1 MDRIDRAMLAALAN
15 DGRLSNK
22 ELAAKVGLA
31 PSSCHERLRKLERSG
46 AIRGYYADI
55 DPSALGY
62 GIEAMIA
69 VRLRQHS
76 RETYER
82 FRAFLLELPEVV
94 GVFHMS
100 GEDDFLVHVVAKTPH
115 HLREIAT
122 DHLMA
127 REEVGHIETGL
138 VFEHARARATY

>member
-1 MDRIDRAMLAALAN
+1 MDRIDRAILAALAN

-22 ELAAKVGLA
+22 ELAASVGLA
-31 PSSCHERLRKLERSG
+31 PSSCHERLRKLMDSG
-46 AIRGYYADI
+46 AIRGFFADI
-55 DPSALGY
+55 DPAALGY
-62 GIEAMIA
+62 AIEAMIA
-69 VRLRQHS
+69 VRLRQHT
-76 RETYER
+76 REAYER
-82 FRAFLLELPEVV
+82 FRSYVLELPEVV

-100 GEDDFLVHVVAKTPH
+100 GEDDFLVHVVAKDPQ

-122 DHLMA
+122 DRLMV